1 MRATVVVVTVCTA
14 AAACSGSG
22 SNPGAP
28 DPARVF
34 QGQTVSAIDGTA
46 TAGVTINMSNRF
58 AVQTDA
64 NGNFQVNV
72 GGPGPYDV
80 VVTGSPVV
88 ERRTN
93 VSASAS
99 QRMKFP
105 MIPAAFD
112 LDAFNEMC
120 RATNNRL
127 QRWTER
133 PSLVVLGSVMKYV
146 NGERDDY
153 EATGEQLSADDAAA
167 LASHLVEGLTLLTGG
182 TYTSFASV
190 DIERPKAGER
200 VNVRR
205 TRTIVV
211 GRYLGISSLAR
222 TIGYGIW
229 AEEADG
235 TIVGGTMWLDRDF
248 DRDNSQRRLLR
259 IHELGH
265 ALGYNHVTTRPSV
278 MNPTIGPDPTD
289 FDRAG
294 ALIAFQRPVGNISPD
309 TDPGGASRPFRS
321 ATGTARW
328 SAPIP

>member
-1 MRATVVVVTVCTA
+1 MRATFIVTVCITV
-14 AAACSGSG
+14 AACSGSG
-22 SNPGAP
+22 SSPNAP

-46 TAGVTINMSNRF
+46 TAGVTIRMSNRF

-64 NGNFQVNV
+64 NGNFQVDV
-72 GGPGPYDV
+72 GGPGTYDV

-88 ERRTN
+88 ERHTSVN
-93 VSASAS
+93 APASA
-99 QRMKFP
+99 RMKFP

-112 LDAFNEMC
+112 LDAFNEMF

-146 NGERDDY
+146 NGARDDY
-153 EATGEQLSADDAAA
+153 EATGEQLSTDEAAG
-167 LASHLVEGLTLLTGG
+167 LVSHLVEGLTLLTGG

-190 DIERPKAGER
+190 VIERPKAGE
-200 VNVRR
+200 VVTVRR
-205 TRTIVV
+205 ARTIVV

-229 AEEADG
+229 AEDPDG
-235 TIVGGTMWLDRDF
+235 TIVGGAMWLDRDF

-265 ALGYNHVTTRPSV
+265 ALGYNHVTTRTSV
-278 MNPTIGPDPTD
+278 MNPAVGPDPTD

-309 TDPGGASRPFRS
+309 TDPSGTSRTFGSGG
-321 ATGTARW
+321 GIARW